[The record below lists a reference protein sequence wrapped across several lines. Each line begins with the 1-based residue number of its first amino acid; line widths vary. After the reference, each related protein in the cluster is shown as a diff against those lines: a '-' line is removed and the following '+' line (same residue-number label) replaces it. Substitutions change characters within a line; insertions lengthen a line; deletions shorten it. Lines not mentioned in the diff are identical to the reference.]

1 MLTISLDHQ
10 GDQKK
15 SPQFRIR
22 SFPSE
27 NDDLFLRI
35 STNHR
40 KTRLLTHN
48 SLYYE
53 DRSKHNGK
61 RLVSS
66 RDLGIKIFPAVTAS
80 SLLFDDSNLALTL
93 NTGDRPTGVASM
105 RNGTVDIGLGRKNKY
120 NDDKGLPEGC
130 QDNNAWHLQFSLS
143 LSSIGDLDSFSAKV

>member
-80 SLLFDDSNLALTL
+80 SLLFDDSNLALTF

>member
-1 MLTISLDHQ
+1 VLTISLDHQ

-61 RLVSS
+61 RLVSP

-80 SLLFDDSNLALTL
+80 SLVFDDTNLALTF

-105 RNGTVDIGLGRKNKY
+105 RNGTVEIGLGRKNKY

-143 LSSIGDLDSFSAKV
+143 LSSIEDLDSFSAKV